1 MIDDIVT
8 RLRLRTDPS
17 QMLMSYPAR
26 PALDMLCH
34 EAAAIIE
41 RQRLVLHE
49 WDALI
54 KHQYSGSQQAMS
66 DMTDAAQATAHL
78 LHGKEPYPE
87 PRIVVLETALRR
99 IIDYGLV
106 SLNDLERACTALGEK
121 TDDAAT

>member
-8 RLRLRTDPS
+8 RLNASYAFLRDP
-17 QMLMSYPAR
+17 L
-26 PALDMLCH
+26 H
-34 EAAAIIE
+34 FEAAAIIE

-106 SLNDLERACTALGEK
+106 SLNDLERAYTALGEK

>member
-8 RLRLRTDPS
+8 RLRGLNPWDDDI
-17 QMLMSYPAR
+17 MLEISN
-26 PALDMLCH
+26 
-34 EAAAIIE
+34 AADQIE
-41 RQRLVLHE
+41 QQRLVLHE